1 MSQSIIK
8 NIFAK
13 GILNVFN
20 MLVPFLVV
28 PYVYRVLNPEVIGN
42 VEYGATLYS
51 YFGLLGALGIYN
63 YGLREISR
71 VRNDVAK
78 VRTLYKNLFVIGL
91 ISNLFFFT
99 VYILFVFFF
108 IHDVVLKE
116 IMYITGLALVAQ
128 AISIE
133 WINEAY
139 EEFKFITIK
148 TVIIRTLNVILIFTL
163 VHNAGDYLAYVWII
177 TLYWF
182 FNYIISFVYGQRHVR
197 LSVKELFT
205 DLDLR
210 QYIAPL
216 FFILILNNT
225 VILYTAADRTMLG
238 AFCGTEEVAYYS
250 IGQKII
256 EIIKT
261 LLLSAVYVTLPR
273 LSLYL
278 EQDKQVYIRGVQ
290 KLMRML
296 LMIVFPVAIGMF
308 MLSEEVVLLF
318 AGKQYLDAV
327 PSLRIFALRIIVV
340 SVESILYNQIIFL
353 HRKEKLLVVL
363 NLICGGLNVLL
374 NFIFLKYLD
383 PVVAISTTLFSEIL
397 FQILCLIYIRR
408 VLQISAG
415 LFDKRNWKYLLG
427 ALTFIPIIL
436 FVSHLI
442 YTQILFVVVSVILCI
457 FVYALILILSKDE
470 FYYEMKKR
478 FEFK

>member
-1 MSQSIIK
+1 
-8 NIFAK
+8 
-13 GILNVFN
+13 

-28 PYVYRVLNPEVIGN
+28 PYVYRVLNPEIIGN

-71 VRNDVAK
+71 VRNDVVK
-78 VRTLYKNLFVIGL
+78 VRNLYKNLFVIGL
-91 ISNLFFFT
+91 ISNLLFFA

-108 IHDVVLKE
+108 IHDSALKE
-116 IMYITGLALVAQ
+116 IMYITGLTLVAQ
-128 AISIE
+128 TISIE

-139 EEFKFITIK
+139 EEFRFITIK
-148 TVIIRTLNVILIFTL
+148 TVIIRSMNVVLIFLL
-163 VHNAGDYLAYVWII
+163 VRNAGDYIAYVWII
-177 TLYWF
+177 TLYWL
-182 FNYIISFVYGQRHVR
+182 FNYIISFVYGQKHVR
-197 LSVKELFT
+197 LSWKETFSG
-205 DLDLR
+205 LDLR
-210 QYIAPL
+210 HYIAPL

-261 LLLSAVYVTLPR
+261 LLLSAVFVTLPR

-278 EQDKQVYIRGVQ
+278 EQDKEAYLRGVQ

-318 AGKQYLDAV
+318 AGKQYLEAV

-363 NLICGGLNVLL
+363 NLVCGGLNVLL
-374 NFIFLKYLD
+374 NFVFLKHLD

-397 FQILCLIYIRR
+397 FQILCLIYIKRR
-408 VLQISAG
+408 LQVSTG
-415 LFDKRNWKYLLG
+415 LFDKRNLKYLFG
-427 ALTFIPIIL
+427 ALSFIPIIL
-436 FVSHLI
+436 FVGNLI
-442 YTQILFVVVSVILCI
+442 NNQIIFVAVSVILCI
-457 FVYALILILSKDE
+457 FVYTVILIVSKDE
-470 FYYEMKKR
+470 FYTEIRKR
-478 FEFK
+478 LLFK

>member
-1 MSQSIIK
+1 
-8 NIFAK
+8 
-13 GILNVFN
+13 

-42 VEYGATLYS
+42 IEYGATLYS

-71 VRNDVAK
+71 VRNDLSK
-78 VRTLYKNLFVIGL
+78 VRTLYKNLFVTGL
-91 ISNLFFFT
+91 ISNLFFFAI
-99 VYILFVFFF
+99 YILFVFFF
-108 IHDVVLKE
+108 IHDSALKE
-116 IMYITGLALVAQ
+116 IMYITGLTLVAQ
-128 AISIE
+128 TISIE

-139 EEFKFITIK
+139 EEFRFITVK
-148 TVIIRTLNVILIFTL
+148 TVIIRSLNVLLMFLL
-163 VHNAGDYLAYVWII
+163 VRNVGDYPAYVWII

-182 FNYIISFVYGQRHVR
+182 FNYIISFVYGQKHVR
-197 LSVKELFT
+197 LSWKETFSG
-205 DLDLR
+205 LDLR
-210 QYIAPL
+210 RYIAPL

-256 EIIKT
+256 EIIKM

-278 EQDKQVYIRGVQ
+278 EQDKNAYLWGVQ

-318 AGKQYLDAV
+318 AGKQYLDAI
-327 PSLRIFALRIIVV
+327 PSLRIFAMRIIIV
-340 SVESILYNQIIFL
+340 SIESILYNQIIFL
-353 HRKEKLLVVL
+353 HRREKLLVIL

-374 NFIFLKYLD
+374 NFAFLKYLD
-383 PVVAISTTLFSEIL
+383 PVVAISTTLFSEII
-397 FQILCLIYIRR
+397 FQILCLVYIKRK
-408 VLQISAG
+408 LHISTG
-415 LFDKRNWKYLLG
+415 LFDKRNLKYVVG

-436 FVSHLI
+436 IIKYLI
-442 YTQILFVVVSVILCI
+442 NNQVMFVVMSIILCI
-457 FVYALILILSKDE
+457 FVYILILIISKDE
-470 FYYEMKKR
+470 FYCEIRERLLIK
-478 FEFK
+478 